1 MQVTFYGAAGGV
13 TGSKH
18 LVDTG
23 QARILLDCGTFQ
35 GLSDVRERN
44 RSFSFEPKS
53 IDNVILSHAHIDHC
67 GMLPLLV
74 KKGFNGKIFST
85 PTTRDVA
92 QHMLEDSAGIEEQ
105 DAIYRQKHH
114 IGAARE
120 REPLF
125 TRDDIPMVMEKFVEV
140 DYVRVKQG
148 WTQVMPGVKVKLY
161 DAGHI
166 LGSAVTVLELDGPDG
181 TKRLAYS
188 GDVGAPGTPILFDP
202 QVPREEVGTVIL
214 ESTYGS
220 RTHKSLDDAVV
231 RLGETINRVVKKR
244 GKIIMP
250 AFSLGRTQA
259 LVYILHKLTDAGVIS
274 RVPIFVDSPLATDI
288 TEFFRRHRDDYDK
301 ETAEDFGKG
310 HAALDFSNLTYTN
323 SVEESKRLNVLAG
336 PFIIISA
343 SGMMTAGRVVHH
355 LRQTISDD
363 RNAVFI
369 TGYQAQG
376 TLGRRLLEGADRVE
390 LYGDWFNVRAEM
402 IVFNEFSA
410 HGDGGQ
416 MADYVGSFRG
426 VKQVALVHGEVREAL
441 ALRERLAGDYPQW
454 EIHRPDEGDVITIK

>member
-18 LVDTG
+18 LIDTG
-23 QARILLDCGTFQ
+23 KVRILLDCGTFQ

-44 RSFSFEPKS
+44 RSFPFQPDL
-53 IDNVILSHAHIDHC
+53 IDHVILSHAHIDHC

-85 PTTRDVA
+85 PATRDVA

-114 IGAARE
+114 IGAARD

-125 TRDDIPMVMEKFVEV
+125 TIDDIPLVMDKFVEV
-140 DYVRVKQG
+140 DYARVKPG
-148 WTQVMPGVKVKLY
+148 WTQVMSGVKVKFY

-166 LGSAVTVLELDGPDG
+166 LGSAVTVLELDGSDG
-181 TKRLAYS
+181 VKRLAYS
-188 GDVGAPGTPILFDP
+188 GDVGAPGTPILYDP
-202 QVPREEVGTVIL
+202 QVPQEEVGTVLL

-220 RTHKSLDDAVV
+220 RTHKPLDDAVV
-231 RLGETINRVVKKR
+231 RLGETVNRIIKRR

-250 AFSLGRTQA
+250 AFSLGRTQV
-259 LVYILHKLTDAGVIS
+259 LVYILHKLTDSEVLP
-274 RVPIFVDSPLATDI
+274 RVPIYVDSPLATDI
-288 TEFFRRHRDDYDK
+288 TEVFRRHRNDYDR

-310 HAALDFSNLTYTN
+310 HAALDFRNLTYTH
-323 SVEESKRLNVLAG
+323 SVDESKGLNALPG

-355 LRQTISDD
+355 LRHTIADK

-390 LYGDWFNVRAEM
+390 LYGDWFNVRAEV

-410 HGDGGQ
+410 HGDSQQ
-416 MADYVGSFRG
+416 MLDYVGAFKG
-426 VKQVALVHGEVREAL
+426 VKQVALVHGEVREAQ
-441 ALRERLAGDYPQW
+441 AQREHLVEAHPQW